1 MIVYYFY
8 LVTKSNTIQNKIVT
22 KSKEVAMTRG
32 GYRQKAGRKSTWMS
46 GCKFEETKLI
56 RVPIAISDRV
66 LEIAHKLDSGE
77 IIDLVSNSNNE
88 IVTES
93 IGDNYSQSELIE
105 KGKQIVYDETQVR
118 SKDRSTVRKYFS
130 LLLDVDRELFK

>member
-1 MIVYYFY
+1 LNYHN
-8 LVTKSNTIQNKIVT
+8 LVTKSNIIYNEIVT
-22 KSKEVAMTRG
+22 KSKEVAMVRG
-32 GYRQKAGRKSTWMS
+32 GYREKAGRKSTWVS

-66 LEIAHKLDSGE
+66 LEIAHKLDNGE
-77 IIDLVSNSNNE
+77 VIDLVTDSNNE

-93 IGDNYSQSELIE
+93 IEDNYSRSELIE

-118 SKDRSTVRKYFS
+118 IKDRSSVRKYFS

>member
-1 MIVYYFY
+1 
-8 LVTKSNTIQNKIVT
+8 
-22 KSKEVAMTRG
+22 MTRG
-32 GYRQKAGRKSTWMS
+32 GYREKAGRKSTWVS
-46 GCKFEETKLI
+46 GCKFQETKLI

-66 LEIAHKLDSGE
+66 LEISHKLDNGE
-77 IIDLVSNSNNE
+77 SIDLVTESNDE

-105 KGKQIVYDETQVR
+105 KGKQIVYDVTQVR
-118 SKDRSTVRKYFS
+118 IKDRASVRKYFS

>member
-1 MIVYYFY
+1 M
-8 LVTKSNTIQNKIVT
+8 
-22 KSKEVAMTRG
+22 ARG
-32 GYRQKAGRKSTWMS
+32 GYREKAGRKSTWVS

-77 IIDLVSNSNNE
+77 NIDLVSESKNE

-93 IGDNYSQSELIE
+93 IEDKSYSQSELIE

-118 SKDRSTVRKYFS
+118 TKDRSAVRKYFS
-130 LLLDVDRELFK
+130 LLLEVDRELFK

>member
-1 MIVYYFY
+1 
-8 LVTKSNTIQNKIVT
+8 
-22 KSKEVAMTRG
+22 MTRG
-32 GYRQKAGRKSTWMS
+32 GYREKAGRKSTWVS

-66 LEIAHKLDSGE
+66 LEIAHKLDNDEST
-77 IIDLVSNSNNE
+77 DLVTESNNE

-105 KGKQIVYDETQVR
+105 KGKQIVYDVTQVR
-118 SKDRSTVRKYFS
+118 IKDRASVRKYFS

>member
-1 MIVYYFY
+1 
-8 LVTKSNTIQNKIVT
+8 
-22 KSKEVAMTRG
+22 MTRG
-32 GYRQKAGRKSTWMS
+32 GYREKAGRKSTWVS

-66 LEIAHKLDSGE
+66 LEIAHKLDNGE
-77 IIDLVSNSNNE
+77 SIDLVTESNNE

-105 KGKQIVYDETQVR
+105 KGKRIVYDVTQVR
-118 SKDRSTVRKYFS
+118 IKDRSAVRKYFS